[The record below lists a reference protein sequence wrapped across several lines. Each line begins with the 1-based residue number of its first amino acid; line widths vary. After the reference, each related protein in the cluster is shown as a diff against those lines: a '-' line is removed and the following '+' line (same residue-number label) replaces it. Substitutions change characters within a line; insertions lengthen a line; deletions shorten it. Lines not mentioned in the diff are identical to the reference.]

1 MINTKKA
8 NARGKELVWVSCSG
22 NAPLRLMLGW
32 SVTDSSPVWVSVSI
46 TTINCLLGSCLEKT
60 CTVIPQSRRLSLFW
74 GSLEWAWSLRPA
86 SALTSAL
93 RLSSPGAFCAR
104 WYLHVPSPAGLNAAI
119 LPVCHGAWH
128 LALMRKLLDKQ
139 SHQRPRRTLKCH
151 QFDFKWGWCHFFFV
165 TSAKRKDCLVDW
177 GVSHICG
184 C

>member
-1 MINTKKA
+1 MQ
-8 NARGKELVWVSCSG
+8 KELVWVSCSG
-22 NAPLRLMLGW
+22 SVPLRLMLGW
-32 SVTDSSPVWVSVSI
+32 LLTDRSPLWVSASI
-46 TTINCLLGSCLEKT
+46 TTINCLLGSRLAKT

-86 SALTSAL
+86 SDLTSAL

-104 WYLHVPSPAGLNAAI
+104 WYLHVPLPAGLNAAI

-128 LALMRKLLDKQ
+128 LALMRKLFDKQ
-139 SHQRPRRTLKCH
+139 PHQRLRWTLKCH
-151 QFDFKWGWCHFFFV
+151 QFDFKWGWCRFFV
-165 TSAKRKDCLVDW
+165 TSAKRKHCLVYW